1 MTTYVTELA
10 QDFSAF
16 YRDCKVVGA
25 AEEGGDEDLRIALSE
40 ATRRTIERSLDL
52 LGVSA
57 ARCDREAAKPPVSA
71 PGWRHSQSAAMDG
84 RKSYSRARNSRVCHG
99 LQFPK

>member
-40 ATRRTIERSLDL
+40 ATRRVIARSLDL

-57 ARCDREAAKPPVSA
+57 PQE
-71 PGWRHSQSAAMDG
+71 M
-84 RKSYSRARNSRVCHG
+84 
-99 LQFPK
+99 